1 MISRLLFRVALL
13 GMVLSVACDRAPAP
27 PQGQAL
33 PPQRVRIGYFANLT
47 HAQAVLGVA
56 TGDYAAAV
64 APAVLDPKVFNAG
77 PSLVEALL
85 AGEIDIAYIGPGPA
99 LNAHARSRG
108 QGVRVIAGAANNGV
122 VIVAG
127 KDAGVTSLDQL
138 RGKRLATPQFGN
150 TQDISARH
158 YLKSVLREPT
168 LDNIVPIANSEQ
180 AGLLAR
186 RQIAAAWV
194 PEPWGAILTS
204 QAGANIIAEEKE
216 LWPNRRF
223 NSTVIVTTPSFLSQ
237 HPEVIRKLLTAH
249 RRWTQR
255 LTTDLDGVRPQLD
268 AALVALTGKKL
279 PDGVLADAIT
289 RVEFTN
295 DPLDETFAT
304 FAQWTFDA
312 GMAKTPIDTAGL
324 IDTTLLKSTE

>member
-27 PQGQAL
+27 PQDQAL